1 MKTLGW
7 FVFRF
12 AVLFGLLVW
21 PWPGLRSTVSAGLRA
36 QARLLLGVMLP
47 RQSFRVET
55 YSDVQHPNVDTLV
68 VLAGHKNVGPPG
80 GRTAVGIPF
89 DIVSQVWMPLA
100 MLIALTLAAPLPW
113 ANRVKALLIGG
124 LIIQLLVAATTL
136 VSISFALTS
145 DASPAWP
152 RLPLMLAN
160 RLLVENVWFSFV
172 PPFLFWVG
180 CLAWGGHWERLGA
193 RCLASTGG

>member
-1 MKTLGW
+1 
-7 FVFRF
+7 
-12 AVLFGLLVW
+12 
-21 PWPGLRSTVSAGLRA
+21 
-36 QARLLLGVMLP
+36 
-47 RQSFRVET
+47 
-55 YSDVQHPNVDTLV
+55 
-68 VLAGHKNVGPPG
+68 
-80 GRTAVGIPF
+80 
-89 DIVSQVWMPLA
+89 

-160 RLLVENVWFSFV
+160 RLLVENIWFSFV